1 MLTGLVIWET
11 KIKGPGG
18 GWCQDH
24 AWCWLALGSAA
35 VLFFHLLITM
45 FKKTTRAKNIRRKI
59 DTSDDEHEPE
69 TGNAWIYT
77 TMETLLL
84 TVLSYSCQPNQD

>member
-1 MLTGLVIWET
+1 MLTVLVIWET
-11 KIKGPGG
+11 KIKGVGVGVKIMPG
-18 GWCQDH
+18 
-24 AWCWLALGSAA
+24 LSSFGSAA
-35 VLFFHLLITM
+35 ALFFHLLITM